1 MSARKPPT
9 EQAPELTTV
18 GDDFAVVFVGTEVR
32 EYTDLAPATTY
43 TYDGV
48 TFTTLE
54 RPPGERLSTI
64 ATVNDVHFGETIC
77 GLVGDDPD
85 QPDVFSS
92 LPGEDPYPE
101 TMNAAVIE
109 EMRAAEPDLVVVKG
123 DLTSSGTLDE
133 YERFLEVYGSAFPGD
148 RMIHIRGNHDTYHGG
163 TYADFGPQRRDVDGA
178 TVALIDTSRLH
189 RKNGYVSKEEA
200 EWLDDVGAGADR
212 PVLVMGHHHIW
223 PPTSKKRS
231 SDYYGIVPDD
241 SERLIETFVR
251 RPALAGYFAGHTHRN
266 KVRRFPP
273 LTGRRPWVEVA
284 CVKDFPG
291 AWAEYRVFEG
301 GILQVVHRARGE
313 EALRWTERTRGMFG
327 GLYPQYAFGALDE
340 RCFRVV

>member
-1 MSARKPPT
+1 VSARNAPT

-32 EYTDLAPATTY
+32 EYTDLQPATTY
-43 TYDGV
+43 TYDGL

-77 GLVGDDPD
+77 GLAGDDPD

-109 EMRAAEPDLVVVKG
+109 EMQAAEPDLVVVKG

-133 YERFLEVYGSAFPGD
+133 YERFLEVYGGAFPGD

-189 RKNGYVSKEEA
+189 RKNGYVSPEEA
-200 EWLDDVGAGADR
+200 EWLDGLGARADR

-223 PPTSKKRS
+223 PPTSRKRS
-231 SDYYGIVPDD
+231 PDYYGIVPDD
-241 SERLIETFVR
+241 SELLIEVFVR

-273 LTGRRPWVEVA
+273 LTGQRPWVEVA

-291 AWAEYRVFEG
+291 AWAEYRVFDG
-301 GILQVVHRARGE
+301 GILQIVHRARRE
-313 EALRWTERTRGMFG
+313 DAVRWTERTRGMFG
-327 GLYPQYAFGALDE
+327 GLYPEYAFGALDE